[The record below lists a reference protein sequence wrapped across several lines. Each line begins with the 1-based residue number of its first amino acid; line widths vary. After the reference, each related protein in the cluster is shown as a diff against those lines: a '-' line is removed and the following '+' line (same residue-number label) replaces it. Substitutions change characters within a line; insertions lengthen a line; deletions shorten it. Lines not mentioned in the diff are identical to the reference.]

1 MLQLIINAGLIINKK
16 IWSKYEDYFH
26 LLFEYNLRGTL
37 REHSESAV
45 RKFDDS
51 AHTFP
56 HGVKCVD
63 LEE

>member
-1 MLQLIINAGLIINKK
+1 M
-16 IWSKYEDYFH
+16 YEDYFH
-26 LLFEYNLRGTL
+26 LLFENNLRGTL
-37 REHSESAV
+37 SEHSESAI
-45 RKFDDS
+45 REFDDS

>member
-1 MLQLIINAGLIINKK
+1 M
-16 IWSKYEDYFH
+16 YEDYFH

-37 REHSESAV
+37 SEHSESAV

-56 HGVKCVD
+56 YRVECVD